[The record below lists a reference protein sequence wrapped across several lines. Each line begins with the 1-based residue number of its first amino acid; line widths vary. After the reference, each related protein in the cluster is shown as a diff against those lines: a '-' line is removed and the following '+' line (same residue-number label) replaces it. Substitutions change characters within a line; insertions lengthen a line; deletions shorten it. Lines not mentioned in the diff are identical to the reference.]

1 MKHGNL
7 LKLVQKGE
15 SLQGIRRIRR
25 WTAALQRLR
34 SEEILQNK
42 KIDGT

>member
-25 WTAALQRLR
+25 WIAALQRLR
-34 SEEILQNK
+34 SKEIIENK
-42 KIDGT
+42 KNDGT